1 MTFCHSAQTTL
12 DGLISATEC
21 GPFPSVPPR
30 PRQESPSTCRSAFQ
44 VEKQTTALHTVSL
57 LHSTQG
63 PESVSLHPVPVGR
76 HTVPPNG
83 GGAREWVGWH
93 SRGRNLKPE
102 PHIQHS
108 FHQSPLG
115 MQIKRMEVQCPRS
128 QGFVSVSGRAYLQV
142 PGRLSVVVLERV
154 LCRNGIQNGGHH
166 CSIPCNRGAVG
177 TSATGNSSF
186 KLSQ

>member
-1 MTFCHSAQTTL
+1 MTL
-12 DGLISATEC
+12 DRLISATEC

-44 VEKQTTALHTVSL
+44 VEKQTALHTVSL

-63 PESVSLHPVPVGR
+63 PESVSPHPVPVGP
-76 HTVPPNG
+76 HTVPPTR

-93 SRGRNLKPE
+93 LRGRNLKPE

-108 FHQSPLG
+108 FHQSPLE

-128 QGFVSVSGRAYLQV
+128 QGFVSVSGRVYLQV
-142 PGRLSVVVLERV
+142 HGRPSVVVLGRV
-154 LCRNGIQNGGHH
+154 L
-166 CSIPCNRGAVG
+166 
-177 TSATGNSSF
+177 SAETAFRMEG
-186 KLSQ
+186 LH